1 MKAARAADAARR
13 EAVDRAYI
21 AKRRR
26 QELAGY
32 VLLLAWRATEAEG
45 GRRLLCRCGG
55 GARRRL

>member
-32 VLLLAWRATEAEG
+32 VLLLARRATET
-45 GRRLLCRCGG
+45 
-55 GARRRL
+55 